1 MNRESINIRD
11 IAHQIYEIFIFLLWQ
26 LFWLRDFESILAK
39 HCDRPMQVSTIMTG
53 FRFDHV
59 RYKWSL
65 WRSIQVPSNE
75 QANELIHPRDDLL
88 VRIRHGISDESR
100 FLPGGSRKYFDI
112 DYRLLIQFAFRLD
125 LINANILGDIP
136 NGLRRVGEN
145 SPSLLYCFQSI
156 SQIYLMSFGW
166 IPS

>member
-39 HCDRPMQVSTIMTG
+39 HCDRPMQVSAIMTG

-75 QANELIHPRDDLL
+75 QANKLIHPRDDLL
-88 VRIRHGISDESR
+88 VRIRHVFVTYFGRISFSSR
-100 FLPGGSRKYFDI
+100 WISKIFWYWLPTADPICLSARSNQREY
-112 DYRLLIQFAFRLD
+112 
-125 LINANILGDIP
+125 P
-136 NGLRRVGEN
+136 RRY
-145 SPSLLYCFQSI
+145 P
-156 SQIYLMSFGW
+156 
-166 IPS
+166 